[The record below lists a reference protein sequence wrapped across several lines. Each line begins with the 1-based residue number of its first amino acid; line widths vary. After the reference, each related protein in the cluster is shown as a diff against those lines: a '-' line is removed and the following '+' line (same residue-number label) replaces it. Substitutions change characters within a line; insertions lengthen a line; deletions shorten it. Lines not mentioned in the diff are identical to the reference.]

1 MNVIEENPSN
11 ISRADVVVGIPSYKE
26 ADSIPFPTQQADEGL
41 TQYFGD
47 YSCVVINC
55 DNNSPDDTRQAFLDT
70 PTNNP
75 KIYLS
80 TPEGVKGKG
89 NNFRNLFRKALDLN
103 AQAVVVVD
111 ADLKSITPQWIKN
124 LGQPLFEDFHY
135 VAPLYVRH
143 KYDGTITNNIAYPLS
158 RSLYGRRIRQPIG
171 GDFGFSGELAKIYAE
186 AEGWTD
192 EVAHFGIDI
201 WMTTVA
207 MKNRLPVIQSFMG
220 RPKVHKPKDP
230 AADLG
235 PMFAN
240 VIGTMFDLMIRYE
253 DFWTG
258 VKWSRPT
265 AVFNFGLGV
274 VESPPEVKVDVK
286 ALESRFSDGS
296 KSYWDLYRSFMS
308 DQTYGKLEEAAESVG
323 DTFELPTSLWAKV
336 LYEFACAYKREA
348 APREELMYA
357 LIPLYYGRVLS
368 FVLETQEK
376 STLQVEEVIEEQCF
390 EFEKTKPFLLEKWS
404 ER

>member
-1 MNVIEENPSN
+1 MKTIEENPSN
-11 ISRADVVVGIPSYKE
+11 VTEAEVVVGIPSYKE

-41 TQYFGD
+41 SQYFGEA
-47 YSCVVINC
+47 SCVIVNC
-55 DNNSPDDTRQAFLDT
+55 DNNSPDGTRDSFMET
-70 PTNNP
+70 RTKNP

-89 NNFRNLFRKALDLN
+89 NNFRNLFAKVLELKAK
-103 AQAVVVVD
+103 AVVVVD

-143 KYDGTITNNIAYPLS
+143 KYDGTITNNIAYPFS

-171 GDFGFSGELAKIYAE
+171 GDFGFSGELARIYAQSEYWTE
-186 AEGWTD
+186 A
-192 EVAHFGIDI
+192 VSQFGIDI

-207 MKNRLPVIQSFMG
+207 MKSRLPVIQSFMG

-235 PMFAN
+235 PMFAD
-240 VIGTMFDLMIRYE
+240 VIGTMFDLMVHYE
-253 DFWTG
+253 DFWEE

-274 VESPPEVKVDVK
+274 VESPPEVQVSAD
-286 ALESRFSDGS
+286 ALREKFSEGS
-296 KSYWDLYRSFMS
+296 KPYWDLYKSFMS
-308 DQTYGKLEEAAESVG
+308 EQTYVKLEEAAEMVG
-323 DTFELPTSLWAKV
+323 NRLELPTQLWAKI
-336 LYEFACAYKREA
+336 LYEFACAHKREA
-348 APREELMYA
+348 APREELVYS

-368 FVLETQEK
+368 FVLDTQDMN
-376 STLQVEEVIEEQCF
+376 TLQVEELIEEQCF
-390 EFEKTKPFLLEKWS
+390 EFEKAKSFLLERWNES
-404 ER
+404 